1 MSKQTEVFMPYFYAM
16 VKNKGIDVTEE
27 QERGVRTLIE
37 NQVTADKAGE
47 VSNMLNFADG
57 SAELYIAL
65 LQYMVD
71 NTGGDG
77 DGDGDIKSTT
87 VCPHCG
93 GVIILIPG
101 E

>member
-16 VKNKGIDVTEE
+16 VKNKGIGVTEE
-27 QERGVRTLIE
+27 QERAVRTLIE
-37 NQVTADKAGE
+37 NQVTADKASE
-47 VSNMLNFADG
+47 VSDMLNFATG

-71 NTGGDG
+71 NNDGEGDG
-77 DGDGDIKSTT
+77 GIKSTA

-93 GVIILIPG
+93 GAIILTPG